1 MSRLWIFDID
11 SDFAAGN
18 GLLCLRARERNRYEI
33 ASASSELEGE
43 IGEYR
48 TSTES
53 PPRSAHT
60 PTSSNIYQLQ
70 STKFT
75 LHLLRHARTF
85 SCIATRARLQ
95 QRHNHFV
102 NVYSVVLIFFYIEQE
117 TMAQLLRGEVCLILR
132 TGFYHTFVTRVFQ
145 YFTERLNI
153 SLLCAWWYKYTL
165 LLIILFAM
173 LQNIAN

>member
-18 GLLCLRARERNRYEI
+18 GLVCPRARERNRYEI
-33 ASASSELEGE
+33 ASASPPNLSERLANNVT
-43 IGEYR
+43 Y
-48 TSTES
+48 TYQ
-53 PPRSAHT
+53 PNPALSAHT

-95 QRHNHFV
+95 RHNRFV
-102 NVYSVVLIFFYIEQE
+102 NVYMMNNVVLYFFF
-117 TMAQLLRGEVCLILR
+117 TSNRKLRPNCYGEK
-132 TGFYHTFVTRVFQ
+132 FV
-145 YFTERLNI
+145 
-153 SLLCAWWYKYTL
+153 
-165 LLIILFAM
+165 
-173 LQNIAN
+173 